1 MAITQQLQFVMDAVT
16 GGFHVVNGD
25 SLSSTEM
32 FNLRNAEILSE
43 MDEKE
48 SEIMSDH

>member
-1 MAITQQLQFVMDAVT
+1 MAITHKLQFRVDAVT
-16 GGFHVVNGD
+16 GGFHVVSGD

-43 MDEKE
+43 MDEKKPK
-48 SEIMSDH
+48 IMSDH